1 MKNKCLIY
9 CRVSTAKQAQEGESL
24 DLQEKICAEYAE
36 RNGKEVL
43 KVFRD
48 HFSGR
53 KESRPILEE
62 MLAFA
67 EKHKDQI
74 DSLIFRNID
83 RITRGG
89 AAPYEIIRNKFDKL
103 GIRMIDSMGII
114 QENKNT
120 LEHLGVE
127 YDWSRHKPNGMAEIL
142 MADIA
147 SAEVRAILTRTIGAQ
162 ISLTRDGYHVG
173 YIPDGFILK
182 KTYFGSKKR
191 SILVPDP
198 ERAKYWIGMFRL
210 RASGAYSDQEIADK
224 INAMGFK
231 TRVRNRWGKS
241 KQEIIGKRG
250 GNPLTT
256 KELQQEI
263 TNPIYCGIKIH
274 KWTNHKPIKAQFD
287 GLVDLETFNRA
298 NRGKIKIIKR
308 GQEYEAR
315 YDCQPEQI
323 TLKRM
328 KDNPLFPFKFI
339 LCPHCKKP
347 FLGSSPKGKAG
358 TGFPTYH
365 CSRGH
370 EYLGVPKKKF
380 EADIKKMIEGLEPST
395 AFNKTFEMIIIDK
408 YRERQQELITHSLDV
423 SRNISELKAEQKQSI
438 EAITKTNSEIVRQ
451 ELEKKVDELEAEIQ
465 NAKAHRNEIEVSEEE
480 LMAFIKF
487 AKNFMEHLPE
497 TLLNKANLQKQRA
510 LWGLL
515 FREIPD
521 YSEILSGTPKISPI
535 FENLKCFSE
544 PKNEIARDEG
554 IEPPPKVLETSVLPL
569 YESRSRP
576 LGPTETT

>member
-9 CRVSTAKQAQEGESL
+9 CRVSTVKQAQDGESL
-24 DLQEKICAEYAE
+24 DTQEKICTEYAK
-36 RNGKEVL
+36 RNNKEVL

-62 MLAFA
+62 MISFA

-89 AAPYEIIRNKFDKL
+89 AAPYEVIRNKFDKL
-103 GIRMIDSMGII
+103 GIRLIDSMGII

-120 LEHLGVE
+120 LEHLGIE
-127 YDWSRHKPNGMAEIL
+127 YEWSRHKPNGMAEIL
-142 MADIA
+142 MADMA
-147 SAEVRAILTRTIGAQ
+147 STEVRNILSRTIGAQ
-162 ISLTRDGYHVG
+162 IVLAREGYHVG
-173 YIPDGFILK
+173 CIPDGFILK

-198 ERAKYWIGMFRL
+198 ERAKYWIEIYKL
-210 RASGAYSDQEIADK
+210 RASGAYGDQEIADK
-224 INAMGFK
+224 INALGFR
-231 TRVRNRWGKS
+231 TRVRNRWSKS
-241 KQEIIGKRG
+241 KQEIIGTWG

-274 KWTNHKPIKAQFD
+274 KWTDYKPIKAQFD
-287 GLVDLETFNRA
+287 GLVDIDTFNKA
-298 NRGKIKIIKR
+298 NRGKIEIVKR
-308 GQEYEAR
+308 GDEYEAR

-347 FLGSSPKGKAG
+347 FLGSSPKGKSG
-358 TGFPTYH
+358 NGFPTYH
-365 CSRGH
+365 CSRDH
-370 EYLGVPKKKF
+370 EYIGVPKQRF
-380 EADIKKMIEGLEPST
+380 EDDISNMLTGLKTSSQ
-395 AFNKTFEMIIIDK
+395 FNKTFEMIIIDK

-423 SRNISELKAEQKQSI
+423 SQNISELKAEQKQTI

-451 ELEKKVDELEAEIQ
+451 ELEKKVDALELKIQ
-465 NAKAHRNEIEVSEEE
+465 NAKAHRNEIEVTEED

-487 AKNFMEHLPE
+487 TKNFMEHLPE
-497 TLLNKANLQKQRA
+497 TLLNQANLQKQRA

-515 FREIPD
+515 FLEIPD
-521 YSEILSGTPKISPI
+521 YDEIRNGTPKISPI
-535 FENLKCFSE
+535 FENLNCFSE
-544 PKNEIARDEG
+544 SKNVIARVVG
-554 IEPPPKVLETSVLPL
+554 IEPTQRVLETLVLPL
-569 YESRSRP
+569 YDTRNINILFTIS
-576 LGPTETT
+576 

>member
-24 DLQEKICAEYAE
+24 DTQEQICAEYAK
-36 RNGKEVL
+36 RRGQEVL

-62 MLAFA
+62 MIVFA

-89 AAPYEIIRNKFDKL
+89 AAPYEVIKSKFEKL
-103 GIRMIDSMGII
+103 GIRIVDSMGII
-114 QENKNT
+114 QESQNT
-120 LEHLGVE
+120 LAHLGVE
-127 YDWSRHKPNGMAEIL
+127 YEWSRHNPSSMSELIT
-142 MADIA
+142 AD
-147 SAEVRAILTRTIGAQ
+147 SAKSEVRGILSRTIGAQ
-162 ISLTRDGYHVG
+162 IALAREGYHVG
-173 YIPDGFILK
+173 CIPDGFILK

-198 ERAKYWIGMFRL
+198 ERAKYWEEMFRL

-224 INAMGFK
+224 INAMGFR
-231 TRVRNRWGKS
+231 TRVRNRWSKS

-263 TNPIYCGIKIH
+263 SNPIYCGIKIH
-274 KWTNHKPIKAQFD
+274 KWTDRKPIKAQFD
-287 GLVDLETFNRA
+287 GLVDIATFNKA
-298 NRGKIKIIKR
+298 NRGKIEIIKK

-358 TGFPTYH
+358 VGFPTYH
-365 CSRGH
+365 CSRDH
-370 EYLGVPKKKF
+370 EYIGVPKKKF
-380 EADIKKMIEGLEPST
+380 EEDIKDMISELKPSQ
-395 AFNKTFEMIIIDK
+395 AFNKTFEMIIIDI
-408 YRERQQELITHSLDV
+408 YRDRQKDLITHSLDV
-423 SRNISELKAEQKQSI
+423 SRNISELKAEQKQTI

-451 ELEKKVDELEAEIQ
+451 QLEKKVDELEAEIQ
-465 NAKAHRNEIEVSEEE
+465 NAKTHRNEIEVSEEE

-497 TLLNKANLQKQRA
+497 TLLNQANLQKQRA

-515 FREIPD
+515 FLEIPD
-521 YSEILSGTPKISPI
+521 YDEIRNGTPKISPI
-535 FENLKCFSE
+535 FENLNCFSE
-544 PKNEIARDEG
+544 PKNVIVNRTLFSRHFKTHY
-554 IEPPPKVLETSVLPL
+554 PPPSV
-569 YESRSRP
+569 SS
-576 LGPTETT
+576 

>member
-142 MADIA
+142 MADMA

-198 ERAKYWIGMFRL
+198 ERAKYWIEMFRL

-231 TRVRNRWGKS
+231 TRIRNRWGKS

-274 KWTNHKPIKAQFD
+274 KWTDHKPIKAQFD

-298 NRGKIKIIKR
+298 NRGKIEIIKR

-380 EADIKKMIEGLEPST
+380 EADIKKMIEELESST

-423 SRNISELKAEQKQSI
+423 SRNISELKAEQRQTI

-465 NAKAHRNEIEVSEEE
+465 NAKTHRNEIEVSEEE

-544 PKNEIARDEG
+544 PKNEIARAAG
-554 IEPPPKVLETSVLPL
+554 IEPTLEVLETPVLPL
-569 YESRSRP
+569 YDARIIFI
-576 LGPTETT
+576 

>member
-24 DLQEKICAEYAE
+24 EIQEKICSDFA
-36 RNGKEVL
+36 NKINKKVL

-53 KESRPILEE
+53 KESRPIFEDMIFYAKE
-62 MLAFA
+62 
-67 EKHKDQI
+67 HKDEI
-74 DSLIFRNID
+74 DCLIFRNID

-89 AAPYEIIRNKFDKL
+89 AASYENLKNQFNKINIDLFDCT
-103 GIRMIDSMGII
+103 GMI
-114 QENKNT
+114 QKQQNT
-120 LEHLGVE
+120 MEHLGLKF
-127 YDWSRHKPNGMAEIL
+127 DWSTYSPSDTAEMI
-142 MADIA
+142 MADNA
-147 SAEVRAILTRTIGAQ
+147 KTEVRNILTRTIGAQ
-162 ISLTRDGYHVG
+162 VPLARKGYHVG
-173 YIPDGFILK
+173 YIPDGFVLK
-182 KTYFGSKKR
+182 RTYFGSKKR

-198 ERAKYWIGMFRL
+198 ERSKYWIEMFRL

-231 TRVRNRWGKS
+231 TRIRNRWSKS

-274 KWTNHKPIKAQFD
+274 KWTDYKPIKAQFD

-298 NRGKIKIIKR
+298 NRGKIEIIKR

-380 EADIKKMIEGLEPST
+380 ETDIKKMIEGLEPST

-423 SRNISELKAEQKQSI
+423 SRNISELKAEQRQTI

-465 NAKAHRNEIEVSEEE
+465 NAKTHRNEIEVSEEE

-535 FENLKCFSE
+535 FENLNCFSD
-544 PKNEIARDEG
+544 PKNVIARDVG
-554 IEPPPKVLETSVLPL
+554 IEPTSLDLESRMLPL
-569 YESRSRP
+569 HQSRNIKFS
-576 LGPTETT
+576 